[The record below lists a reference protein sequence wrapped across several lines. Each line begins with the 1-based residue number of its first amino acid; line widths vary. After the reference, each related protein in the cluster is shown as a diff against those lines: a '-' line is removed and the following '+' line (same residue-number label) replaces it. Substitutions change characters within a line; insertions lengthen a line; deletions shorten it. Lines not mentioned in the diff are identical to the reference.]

1 MSLLPD
7 SNYQNIVAGLKE
19 KIRLAR
25 YNTAVKVNFDLLKIY
40 WEIGNTILLQQK
52 QQGWGSKITA
62 RLAKDLKIEF
72 PDFRGLSER
81 NLVYMQTFA
90 SSYPYFPFTQA
101 PLAQTAADANTIT
114 QAPLAESET
123 VDKQENTIVQAPL
136 AQLSWYHHI
145 TLLDKVKDPQ
155 TRIFYLQK
163 AIENRWS
170 RNIMVLQ
177 IESKLHERQGK
188 AINNFSASMPLYD
201 ADFATQTLKSPYI
214 IDFFSITEEMKERD
228 IEKALIQ
235 HLKKFMLELGK
246 GFAYVGN
253 QFNIDVAGKDYF
265 LDLLFYNYHLH
276 CFVVFELKV
285 GEFEPEFTGKLNL
298 YINAIDGQIKGAND
312 KPTIGVLLCKN
323 SNETIVKYA
332 LQGIST
338 PMGIAEYQL
347 GQVLPKELKG
357 EIPGIEEL
365 EAEIEKEYEELK
377 TPSQKRFDLLKEKL
391 SGLKGEE
398 IKQTASTEILCSIFD
413 KSLLPLYSALIAR
426 MQDFNEM
433 FVSHSYQWQAKNS
446 SINNIDQ
453 LAQHW
458 KDEEYLK
465 TNRDFYFNY
474 QLHGFKKA
482 GTEAF
487 NVSFQ
492 LNYRIDT
499 YWYGFTL
506 VNYNE
511 QRPFLKKL
519 YGEQL
524 TPQEINETVD
534 LIYNEVIG
542 DIETNMDRIKQ

>member
-1 MSLLPD
+1 
-7 SNYQNIVAGLKE
+7 
-19 KIRLAR
+19 
-25 YNTAVKVNFDLLKIY
+25 
-40 WEIGNTILLQQK
+40 
-52 QQGWGSKITA
+52 
-62 RLAKDLKIEF
+62 
-72 PDFRGLSER
+72 
-81 NLVYMQTFA
+81 
-90 SSYPYFPFTQA
+90 
-101 PLAQTAADANTIT
+101 
-114 QAPLAESET
+114 
-123 VDKQENTIVQAPL
+123 
-136 AQLSWYHHI
+136 
-145 TLLDKVKDPQ
+145 
-155 TRIFYLQK
+155 
-163 AIENRWS
+163 
-170 RNIMVLQ
+170 MVLQ

-398 IKQTASTEILCSIFD
+398 IKQTATTEVLYSIFD
-413 KSLLPLYSALIAR
+413 NSLLPLYSALIAR

-446 SINNIDQ
+446 SINSIDQ

-458 KDEEYLK
+458 KDEDFLK

-482 GTEAF
+482 RTEAF
-487 NVSFQ
+487 NISFQ